1 MTQLAEKTK
10 DKKSLVA
17 SKSFI
22 EQDIKSKIVSNG
34 GIAQIGDSSTSC
46 NKTVVLDL
54 SKLSE
59 QPPSKI

>member
-17 SKSFI
+17 SRSFI
-22 EQDIKSKIVSNG
+22 DQDIKSKIVSNG
-34 GIAQIGDSSTSC
+34 GIAQIDDSSNNC